1 MNTTTITC
9 NTSLPQRS
17 IKEMLAGDKT
27 VCFTHYVKGEL
38 WYATECGFAFP
49 VPISDVGE
57 ATFPAKDRAMLYMR
71 YVRKEIDRLKA
82 EQEMIEQARQEHEN
96 SLSAQAA
103 A

>member
-1 MNTTTITC
+1 MSTIVNR
-9 NTSLPQRS
+9 NTSLPRRS
-17 IKEMLAGDKT
+17 IKDMLGGDK
-27 VCFTHYVKGEL
+27 VVRFTHYVKGEL

-49 VPISDVGE
+49 VPITDVGE
-57 ATFPAKDRAMLYMR
+57 ATFPATDRAMLYMR

-82 EQEMIEQARQEHEN
+82 EQEMIEQARQEHEK